1 MAAAWTPWSVA
12 ASTCSACAC
21 GSAMALISARA
32 QFGKGLALLR
42 FQVSA
47 PVAPL
52 ATFILARL
60 GERVDGS
67 LGKGDRGRNPVAA

>member
-1 MAAAWTPWSVA
+1 MERGRVDMQRLCLRVGHGPDLRTR
-12 ASTCSACAC
+12 T
-21 GSAMALISARA
+21 G